1 MTAPAAASSNAAA
14 EPARVNVLGVGVSAI
29 NPALALE
36 TISQWIG
43 RGERH
48 YVCVSGVHG
57 VMESQ
62 RDDAIRR
69 IHNAAGLVTPDGMPL
84 VWLLRLAGHRGA
96 ARVYGPDLMLALL
109 DRSQQRGW
117 RHYLY
122 GASEATLAKLRVE
135 IGRRF
140 PRAQIVGSWSPPF
153 RPLTQAE
160 DLEAVERIN
169 ASGADIVWIG
179 LSTPKQ
185 ERWMAE
191 HRALLRA
198 PVLLGVGA
206 AFDFHA
212 GRVRQAPALLQRSGL
227 EWLFRLAMEPRRLWR
242 RYLRNNPAFVM
253 LLLAQKTGL
262 RRWSL
267 E

>member
-1 MTAPAAASSNAAA
+1 MLAAGAVWKVRPLVPPPCTPPGHPSPEEQGMSDRDRGLELPGARARDGIAAQAFAAPRVFVVSDMRLYRDFLVHELVLSGTVDLIGAAPAADAAA
-14 EPARVNVLGVGVSAI
+14 QVV
-29 NPALALE
+29 AL
-36 TISQWIG
+36 Q
-43 RGERH
+43 
-48 YVCVSGVHG
+48 
-57 VMESQ
+57 
-62 RDDAIRR
+62 
-69 IHNAAGLVTPDGMPL
+69 PDIL
-84 VWLLRLAGHRGA
+84 
-96 ARVYGPDLMLALL
+96 LL
-109 DRSQQRGW
+109 DVEAS
-117 RHYLY
+117 
-122 GASEATLAKLRVE
+122 GA
-135 IGRRF
+135 RRLST
-140 PRAQIVGSWSPPF
+140 GL